1 MPMAPATVPERTD
14 TYEPGRLGLMSSDKT
29 TEPSGVSQSVG
40 GGFLE
45 FEKPL
50 QRIEQDVRL
59 LEIESAERGTD
70 LSADIRQQKA
80 RLAAKTKRI
89 YAHLTAWETVQVAR
103 HPQRPLITDHIRNI
117 AADFCE
123 LHGDRTFGDDR
134 AVVTGFGRIGGH
146 KVLIVGHNK
155 GKDTKERLA
164 CNFGCAH
171 PEGYRKALAKMK
183 LAEKFRLPIVTMIDT
198 QGAFPGIG
206 SEERGIGAAIAVNL
220 MEMSQLRTPIVC
232 VVIGEGGSG
241 GALGIAVG
249 DRIAM
254 FEHSFYSVIS
264 AEGCAAILWKTAE
277 QRQRA
282 AEALKFTAGDLRKLD
297 IVDDVI
303 PEPVGGA
310 HRDPEQASASLEK
323 YLVDALRELK
333 RRKIDTLLK
342 RRYDRFRNMGN
353 FFDAP
358 SDTPKAKARRAAPA
372 SRSSSRVRRVIST
385 ATARRT
391 PSAPS
396 S

>member
-1 MPMAPATVPERTD
+1 MSGDTSVEAGRVSAP
-14 TYEPGRLGLMSSDKT
+14 
-29 TEPSGVSQSVG
+29 VG

-70 LSADIRQQKA
+70 LSAEIKQQKA

-89 YAHLTAWETVQVAR
+89 YSHLTAWETVQVAR
-103 HPQRPLITDHIRNI
+103 HPQRPLVTDHIRNI

-134 AVVTGFGRIGGH
+134 AIITGLARIGGH

-183 LAEKFRLPIVTMIDT
+183 LAEKFKLPVVCLIDT
-198 QGAFPGIG
+198 QGAYPGIG
-206 SEERGIGAAIAVNL
+206 SEERGIGPAIAVNM

-282 AEALKFTAGDLRKLD
+282 AEALKFTAPDLRKLD
-297 IVDDVI
+297 IVDDVLA
-303 PEPVGGA
+303 EPLGGA
-310 HRDPEQASASLEK
+310 HRDPEKASATLEK
-323 YLVDALRELK
+323 YLADTLRELK
-333 RRKIDTLLK
+333 RRKTDTLIK
-342 RRYDRFRNMGN
+342 RRYERFRNMGN

-358 SDTPKAKARRAAPA
+358 SDTAKTRARRSARA
-372 SRSSSRVRRVIST
+372 SRAASRVRAVIAT
-385 ATARRT
+385 ATTTRRN
-391 PSAPS
+391 PSARS
-396 S
+396 T